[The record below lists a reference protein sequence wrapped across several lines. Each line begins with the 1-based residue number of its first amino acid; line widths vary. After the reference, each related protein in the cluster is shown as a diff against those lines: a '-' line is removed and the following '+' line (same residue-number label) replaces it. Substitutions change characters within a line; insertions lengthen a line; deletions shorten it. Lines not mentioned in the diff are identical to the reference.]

1 MKLQTGNVAYYFP
14 NIESLKDFIKL
25 NDGKLVY
32 AKVLILFYYRY
43 KNICFV
49 FNWLENGK
57 MDWNAYFRIAVTNI
71 PIIKYVRQRTE

>member
-25 NDGKLVY
+25 NDGKLAYVE
-32 AKVLILFYYRY
+32 ALVSIYYRY

-57 MDWNAYFRIAVTNI
+57 MDWNAYRIEVTNI
-71 PIIKYVRQRTE
+71 PIIKYARQRTE

>member
-25 NDGKLVY
+25 NDGKLAYEKALVSLY
-32 AKVLILFYYRY
+32 HRY
-43 KNICFV
+43 ENICFV
-49 FNWLENGK
+49 FNWLGNGK
-57 MDWNAYFRIAVTNI
+57 IDWDAHRIEVTNI